1 MCNGVGRGSW
11 DNKKPAKSGH
21 EINMAAGSEEIAE
34 SLNKCVK
41 NLATA
46 AEALQKLRNETG
58 NQISENRLTVVNRP
72 TELEEHRKLFGLNL
86 RLTLNLSLP
95 RVCHRRRM

>member
-1 MCNGVGRGSW
+1 MCNWVRRGSW

-21 EINMAAGSEEIAE
+21 EINMASGSEEIAE

-41 NLATA
+41 TLATT

-58 NQISENRLTVVNRP
+58 NQISDRLAMVKCP
-72 TELEEHRKLFGLNL
+72 TELEEHQKLFGFKPPSH
-86 RLTLNLSLP
+86 TKSKFTSS
-95 RVCHRRRM
+95 VS